1 MRLYSD
7 IFVHNNNGDILLLRR
22 SSDDDIEP
30 LKWSL
35 PGGKVDKGE
44 NIEEAVIRELFE
56 ETGIV
61 VDKVMYITSIKNQ
74 DESISSYFSVDLD
87 KNSSVS
93 ISDEHE
99 DYKWVNPE
107 NLDSIEDLFFDS
119 NDRLV
124 SIYDKI

>member
-22 SSDDDIEP
+22 SSEDDLEP

-44 NIEEAVIRELFE
+44 NIQEAAIRELFE

-61 VDKVMYITSIKNQ
+61 VDRVMYVTSIKNE
-74 DESISSYFSVDLD
+74 DETISSYFSVDLD
-87 KNSSVS
+87 KNSNVS

-124 SIYDKI
+124 SVYDKI

>member
-44 NIEEAVIRELFE
+44 NIEEAAVRELFE

-124 SIYDKI
+124 SVYDKI